1 MYIHVCMACLSA
13 AGVGRG
19 GYKEFLEDSW
29 MCDSADDEA
38 KKSLAFIAV
47 QAQSSREGKRQW

>member
-1 MYIHVCMACLSA
+1 MHVCMACLSA

-38 KKSLAFIAV
+38 KKSLAFAV